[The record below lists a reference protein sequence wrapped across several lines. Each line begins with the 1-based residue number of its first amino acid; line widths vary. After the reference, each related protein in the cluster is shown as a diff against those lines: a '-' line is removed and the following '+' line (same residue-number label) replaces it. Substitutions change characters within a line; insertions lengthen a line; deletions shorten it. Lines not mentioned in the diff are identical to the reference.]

1 MKKVLIFGGNRFV
14 GKQLSEVLV
23 DNYQVDVFNRSG
35 TSSDKRISVIKG
47 DRNDKEDLNR
57 VDFNQYHTIVDM
69 CLYLPSQF
77 DLIKGL
83 ISSETNYIFVS
94 SGAADHRYVDSFGDY
109 GRDKLKIEKMLKS
122 TDINFDIIRP
132 SYIVGINNHR
142 PRLGYFVE
150 KLNNDKVIKVAGD
163 GKNLINIVF
172 VEDVV
177 KVLQKLVLRDTPEMK
192 TYNVSGDDSFMVV
205 ELIDI
210 VKKKMIL
217 RSQQKIKV
225 SYNNSESPFYDFDFQ
240 LDNTKICNDLGINFT
255 KIDDGLGK
263 YLRWY
268 FE

>member
-1 MKKVLIFGGNRFV
+1 MFSMTL
-14 GKQLSEVLV
+14 LC
-23 DNYQVDVFNRSG
+23 D
-35 TSSDKRISVIKG
+35 
-47 DRNDKEDLNR
+47 
-57 VDFNQYHTIVDM
+57 
-69 CLYLPSQF
+69 
-77 DLIKGL
+77 
-83 ISSETNYIFVS
+83 
-94 SGAADHRYVDSFGDY
+94 A
-109 GRDKLKIEKMLKS
+109 
-122 TDINFDIIRP
+122 
-132 SYIVGINNHR
+132 
-142 PRLGYFVE
+142 
-150 KLNNDKVIKVAGD
+150 
-163 GKNLINIVF
+163 LINIVF

-177 KVLQKLVLRDTPEMK
+177 KVLQMLVLRDTPEMK

-225 SYNNSESPFYDFDFQ
+225 SYNNSESPFYDIDFQ